1 MQNNLKS
8 KVLSSLIWKLLERG
22 GTQGIQFIIQI
33 ILARLLTPEDYGVI
47 AIIMIFIALANVFI
61 QSGFGTALIQK
72 KNTDEEE
79 FSSVFY
85 LSLFIATLLY
95 LILYFTAPI
104 ISDFYKNIELIK
116 ILRVLS
122 LTLFLGAFNSIQNTI
137 IAKNMDFK
145 NQFLSS
151 LIAGIVSGVIGIFL
165 AYNNFGVWA
174 LVYQQLSNQFL
185 ICITLLNIV
194 KWRPKLMFSFSK
206 IKKLFIFGSKLLV
219 SSLLD
224 TLYMNITSLVI
235 GKVYRPAMLGFYN
248 RGNQF
253 PQLIVSNFNGSIQ
266 AVMFPALSA
275 EQDNK
280 KRVKEIV
287 RRSIVTSSYIIFPLM
302 IGLMV
307 IAEPMVKLLL
317 TDKWLECVPYL
328 RVFCLSYA
336 LWPIHTANLQAINAL
351 GRSDIFLKL
360 EIIKK
365 VLGMAILIVS
375 MKYGVYAIAVGVLIS
390 GVISSF
396 INGYPNKKLLNYG
409 YLEQIKDVIPSLFI
423 SIVMGIL
430 VYSLAQLK
438 TNDFLIIFTQIF
450 LGLIVYISLSYFFK
464 LECFL
469 YIIKTLKKDN

>member
-8 KVLSSLIWKLLERG
+8 KVLSSLVWKLLERG

-61 QSGFGTALIQK
+61 QSGFSTALIQK
-72 KNTDEEE
+72 KNTDEED

-85 LSLFIATLLY
+85 LSFFIAILLY
-95 LILYFTAPI
+95 LILYFTAPL
-104 ISDFYKNIELIK
+104 ISNFYKNVELIK

-122 LTLFLGAFNSIQNTI
+122 LTFFLGAFNSIQNTI

-145 NQFLSS
+145 KQFLSS
-151 LIAGIVSGVIGIFL
+151 LIAGIVSGIIGIFL
-165 AYNNFGVWA
+165 AYNNFGVLA

-185 ICITLLNIV
+185 ICITLLNII
-194 KWRPKLMFSFSK
+194 KWRPKLIFSFSK
-206 IKKLFIFGSKLLV
+206 IKKLFVFGSKLLV

-235 GKVYRPAMLGFYN
+235 GKVYTPAMLGFYN

-253 PQLIVSNFNGSIQ
+253 PQMIVSNFNGSIQ

-328 RVFCLSYA
+328 RIFCLSYA

-365 VLGMAILIVS
+365 ILGIVILIIS
-375 MKYGVYAIAVGVLIS
+375 MKYGVYAIAIGVLIS

-409 YLEQIKDVIPSLFI
+409 YLEQAKDIIPSLLI
-423 SIVMGIL
+423 STIMGIL
-430 VYSLAQLK
+430 VYCLTLLK
-438 TNDFLIIFTQIF
+438 INDFLKIFIQIF
-450 LGLIVYISLSYFFK
+450 LGLITYISLSYFFK

-469 YIIKTLKKDN
+469 YIVKTLKNR

>member
-8 KVLSSLIWKLLERG
+8 KVLSSLVWKLLERG
-22 GTQGIQFIIQI
+22 GTQGIQFVIQI

-47 AIIMIFIALANVFI
+47 AIIMIFIALANVFV
-61 QSGFGTALIQK
+61 QSGFSTALIQK
-72 KNTDEEE
+72 KNADEED

-85 LSLFIATLLY
+85 LSFGIATILYAIFYFIAPL
-95 LILYFTAPI
+95 

-122 LTLFLGAFNSIQNTI
+122 LTLFLGAFNSIQNTV

-145 NQFLSS
+145 KQFLSS
-151 LIAGIVSGVIGIFL
+151 LIAGIISGLIGIFM
-165 AYNNFGVWA
+165 AYKSFGVWA
-174 LVYQQLSNQFL
+174 LVYQQLSNQL
-185 ICITLLNIV
+185 IICLTLLVVV
-194 KWRPKLMFSFSK
+194 KWRPKLTFSFSK
-206 IKKLFIFGSKLLV
+206 IKKLFVFGSKLLI

-224 TLYMNITSLVI
+224 ALYMNITSLVI
-235 GKVYRPAMLGFYN
+235 GKVYTPAMLGFYN

-266 AVMFPALSA
+266 AVMFPTLSA
-275 EQDNK
+275 EQENRQ
-280 KRVKEIV
+280 RVKEIV

-302 IGLMV
+302 IGLVV
-307 IAEPMVKLLL
+307 IAESMVKLLL
-317 TDKWLECVPYL
+317 TDKWLPCVPYL
-328 RVFCLSYA
+328 RIFCLSYA

-365 VLGMAILIVS
+365 ILGVIILIIS
-375 MKYGVYAIAVGVLIS
+375 LKYGVYAIAVGVLIS
-390 GVISSF
+390 GIISSF

-409 YLEQIKDVIPSLFI
+409 YLEQFRDIIPSLLI
-423 SIVMGIL
+423 SLAMGII
-430 VYSLAQLK
+430 VYGLALLK
-438 TNDFLIIFTQIF
+438 VNNILIIAIQTFF
-450 LGLIVYISLSYFFK
+450 GLIVYLLLSYLFK

-469 YIIKTLKKDN
+469 YIVKTIKNR